1 MTVARE
7 TKLVCLTFWHNGV
20 QIASTL
26 NPVLH
31 FFLPFIVVAVLDLQG
46 SSVSSISTASSYPE
60 NLARK
65 KSFIKVALAGI
76 NII

>member
-31 FFLPFIVVAVLDLQG
+31 FLPFIVVAVLDLQG

>member
-1 MTVARE
+1 MEFR
-7 TKLVCLTFWHNGV
+7 LHPH
-20 QIASTL
+20 STL
-26 NPVLH
+26 
-31 FFLPFIVVAVLDLQG
+31 FSIFLPFIVVAVLDLQG

-65 KSFIKVALAGI
+65 KSFIKVALAGS